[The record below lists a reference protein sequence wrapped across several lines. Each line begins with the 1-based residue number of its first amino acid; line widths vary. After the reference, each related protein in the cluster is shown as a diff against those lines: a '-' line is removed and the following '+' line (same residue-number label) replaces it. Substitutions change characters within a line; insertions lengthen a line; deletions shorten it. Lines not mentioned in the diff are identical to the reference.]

1 MGFEK
6 GLLIPCPRVKRNFF
20 TFLID
25 FCLQSLV
32 EDARKHSKQHG
43 SEDTKPDIKQDASLN
58 SIENGFGSKDNQQL
72 VVRYLMESSRMCI
85 FICLCF
91 RGQMVG
97 LPGVAA
103 ASPLSEELTP

>member
-6 GLLIPCPRVKRNFF
+6 GLLIPCPRVKVF

-72 VVRYLMESSRMCI
+72 VVRYLMNPVECVFSFVCVS
-85 FICLCF
+85 
-91 RGQMVG
+91 
-97 LPGVAA
+97 GVKWWACQEWQR
-103 ASPLSEELTP
+103 PVLFQKD

>member
-1 MGFEK
+1 MSK
-6 GLLIPCPRVKRNFF
+6 GKNIFF
-20 TFLID
+20 TILID

-72 VVRYLMESSRMCI
+72 VVRYLMESSRM
-85 FICLCF
+85 FTCLCF

-103 ASPLSEELTP
+103 ASPLSEGLTP

>member
-6 GLLIPCPRVKRNFF
+6 GLLIPCPRIKRIFF

-72 VVRYLMESSRMCI
+72 VVRYLMESSRMCV
-85 FICLCF
+85 FICLSF
-91 RGQMVG
+91 RGQMEG

-103 ASPLSEELTP
+103 ASPLSEGLTP

>member
-1 MGFEK
+1 M
-6 GLLIPCPRVKRNFF
+6 N

-72 VVRYLMESSRMCI
+72 VVRYLI
-85 FICLCF
+85 
-91 RGQMVG
+91 
-97 LPGVAA
+97 
-103 ASPLSEELTP
+103 